1 MKGNE
6 FSKSERDYPQTAK
19 DFVSSGNTTKYKKYY
34 KLVSKHAKNS
44 TNVMSWDDWQKEVVL
59 LYAKDDRDAKVTL
72 MQLTFW
78 YSALSNHLN
87 DPEFWTDMLYYG
99 MKITSKGEFAPHA
112 KIS

>member
-1 MKGNE
+1 MSKPGE
-6 FSKSERDYPQTAK
+6 FTLRALK
-19 DFVSSGNTTKYKKYY
+19 NKK
-34 KLVSKHAKNS
+34 LSISQVEGL
-44 TNVMSWDDWQKEVVL
+44 DL
-59 LYAKDDRDAKVTL
+59 LYIRDVRDAKVTL

-78 YSALSNHLN
+78 YSAISHHLK